1 MKFLQSLPYALV
13 SLGLAASLTAQ
24 TSGTTPKVQQKQA
37 AQQYQRGLDAINAAQ
52 WAQAEAAM
60 AQAQT
65 VLAKLQSKDASGA
78 LYWEAYAASKLGK
91 RAKAMAA
98 LAKLQQDYDHSDW
111 QQDAAA
117 LRMQLD
123 LQEGVPVPPISPA
136 PPLPAL
142 APAPPGWHGRLSLT
156 PRPGRRATNEADE
169 LKLLALNGLMNT
181 EPSKALPLLEKVID
195 GTSDATVKD
204 RALFVLAQSNSPTAI
219 ATLTRIAQSNS
230 DTSVREHAVRY
241 LGMMG
246 GQKGAAAL
254 AQIYATT
261 DSTAIK
267 RDILRSYMI
276 GGDTSQLIAAAKS
289 EKNPELRRDAIRELG
304 LGGSPQALAALT
316 GLYQGARDRNAS
328 DAVIQALFLHGSAQ
342 ELVAL
347 ARKETDPQLKEDIVQ
362 KLSLMHSP
370 IATAYL
376 EEMLKQ

>member
-1 MKFLQSLPYALV
+1 MRITQSLSYALV
-13 SLGLAASLTAQ
+13 SLGLAAALTAQ
-24 TSGTTPKVQQKQA
+24 TSGSAPKDQQKQA

-78 LYWEAYAASKLGK
+78 LYWKAYAAAKLGE

-123 LQEGVPVPPISPA
+123 LQEGVPAPPMPPS

-142 APAPPGWHGRLSLT
+142 APLSPGWHGRLSLS
-156 PRPGRRATNEADE
+156 PGRRATNEADE

-195 GTSDATVKD
+195 GTSDAAVKD

-219 ATLTRIAQSNS
+219 ATLTRIAQSNA

-267 RDILRSYMI
+267 RNILRSYMI
-276 GGDTSQLIAAAKS
+276 GGDTTQLIAAAKS

-316 GLYQGARDRNAS
+316 GMYQGVRDRTAS
-328 DAVIQALFLHGSAQ
+328 GAVIQALFLHGSAQ

-362 KLSLMHSP
+362 KLSLMHNP

-376 EEMLKQ
+376 EELLKQ

>member
-1 MKFLQSLPYALV
+1 MRITHTLSYALI

-24 TSGTTPKVQQKQA
+24 STSTSSKDQQKQA

-52 WAQAEAAM
+52 WAKAEAAM
-60 AQAQT
+60 AKAR
-65 VLAKLQSKDASGA
+65 VKLAKLHDQDVSGA
-78 LYWEAYAASKLGK
+78 LYWQAYAASKLGE
-91 RAKAMAA
+91 RAKALAA
-98 LAKLQQDYDHSDW
+98 LARLQQEYSRSDW
-111 QQDAAA
+111 GVDAAA
-117 LRMQLD
+117 LKMQLD
-123 LQEGVPVPPISPA
+123 AQRGIPTPPLPPVPPIP
-136 PPLPAL
+136 PEWHGPLPV
-142 APAPPGWHGRLSLT
+142 PPGA
-156 PRPGRRATNEADE
+156 RATNEADD
-169 LKLLALNGLMNT
+169 LKLLALNGLMNS

-195 GTSDATVKD
+195 GPSDATVKD

-254 AQIYATT
+254 ARIYATT
-261 DSTAIK
+261 DAIAIK
-267 RDILRSYMI
+267 RNILHSYMI
-276 GGDTSQLIAAAKS
+276 GGDTAQLIAAAKS
-289 EKNPELRRDAIRELG
+289 EKNQELRREAIRELG
-304 LGGSPQALAALT
+304 LSGSPQALATLS

-328 DAVIQALFLHGSAQ
+328 DAVIQALFLHDSAQ

-362 KLSLMHSP
+362 KLSMMHNP

-376 EEMLKQ
+376 EELLKQ

>member
-1 MKFLQSLPYALV
+1 MKITRSLPYALV
-13 SLGLAASLTAQ
+13 SLGLAASLAAQ
-24 TSGTTPKVQQKQA
+24 TSGASPKEQQKQA
-37 AQQYQRGLDAINAAQ
+37 TQQYQRGLDAINAAQ
-52 WAQAEAAM
+52 WAKAEVAM

-78 LYWEAYAASKLGK
+78 LYWEAYAAAKQGE

-98 LAKLQQDYDHSDW
+98 LARLQQDYDHSDW
-111 QQDAAA
+111 RQDAAA

-123 LQEGVPVPPISPA
+123 LQRGVLAPPLAPVS
-136 PPLPAL
+136 PLPAL
-142 APAPPGWHGRLSLT
+142 APAPPGWHDSFTLA
-156 PRPGRRATNEADE
+156 PGRRATNDADE

-181 EPSKALPLLEKVID
+181 EPSKALPLLEKVIN
-195 GTSDATVKD
+195 GNSDATVKD
-204 RALFVLAQSNSPTAI
+204 RALFVLAQSNSPSAI
-219 ATLTRIAQSNS
+219 ATLTHIAQSNS

-261 DSTAIK
+261 NSIAVK
-267 RDILRSYMI
+267 RSILRSYMV
-276 GGDTSQLIAAAKS
+276 GGDTTQLIAAAKAEQNQKLRS
-289 EKNPELRRDAIRELG
+289 EAIRELG
-304 LGGSPQALAALT
+304 LSGSPQALAALT

-342 ELVAL
+342 ALVTL
-347 ARKETDPQLKEDIVQ
+347 ARKETDPRLKEDIVQ
-362 KLSLMHSP
+362 KLSLMHDP

-376 EEMLKQ
+376 EELLKQ